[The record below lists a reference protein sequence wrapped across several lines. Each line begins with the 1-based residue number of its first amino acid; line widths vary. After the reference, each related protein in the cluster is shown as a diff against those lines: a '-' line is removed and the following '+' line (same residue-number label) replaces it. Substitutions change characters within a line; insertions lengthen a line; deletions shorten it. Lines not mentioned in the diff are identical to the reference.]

1 MSVRFP
7 PWVDAQPNDDE
18 RASARLRYL
27 VNRAALEATG
37 KQSVRALAEKI
48 EMDHSSISNAIRR
61 GYMSEGMAMAIEQ
74 SVGRAVLKAN
84 YLINPLKIKATA

>member
-7 PWVDAQPNDDE
+7 PWVDTQPNDDE

-27 VNRAALEATG
+27 VNRAALEAPG

-61 GYMSEGMAMAIEQ
+61 GYMSEGMAQAIVQ
-74 SVGRAVLKAN
+74 SVGLSMLKAD
-84 YLINPLKIKATA
+84 YLINPLKIKAQA

>member
-1 MSVRFP
+1 MAVRFP
-7 PWVDAQPNDDE
+7 HWVDDVSTDQE

-27 VNRAALEATG
+27 VNRAAIEATG

-61 GYMSEGMAMAIEQ
+61 GYMSEGMAQAIEQ

-84 YLINPLKIKATA
+84 YLINPLKIKVPA